1 MPSTAHVD
9 LIFEEG
15 RTPGFSLLLQSG
27 FLIALPASG
36 SVRSFLVERLNLS
49 AEFIESVVQS
59 VFLDGK
65 PVDDMDAATVRGGC
79 TLALSAAMPGLVGAV
94 MRRGGYYS
102 CLRDSISY
110 QGTRGPEPLEGG
122 EITVKLFNLVAGR
135 LGPELL
141 ACGVWVR
148 SDVALEFFGS
158 RPEGFWT
165 ACESLDIDGAPADHS
180 DLPRRVR
187 EAERVFIRMT
197 TKGSRMMES
206 S

>member
-9 LIFEEG
+9 LTFEEG
-15 RTPGFSLLLQSG
+15 RTPGFSLLLQAG
-27 FLIALPASG
+27 FLVALPASG
-36 SVRSFLVERLNLS
+36 SVRAFLIDRLNLS
-49 AEFIESVVQS
+49 AEFIESVIQS

-110 QGTRGPEPLEGG
+110 RGTHGAETLEGG
-122 EITVKLFNLVAGR
+122 EVTVKLFNLVAGQ

-148 SDVALEFFGS
+148 GDAALEFFDT

-165 ACESLDIDGAPADHS
+165 ACDSVEIDGSLADRA
-180 DLPRRVR
+180 DLLRRVR
-187 EAERVFIRMT
+187 EAERVFIRTT
-197 TKGSRMMES
+197 TKGSPMME
-206 S
+206 